1 MFPYSSSMLPR
12 LFKPQTLPAGRLSV
26 HPERCECLHGEH
38 GESAVLDLLDLE
50 LGQGVWVISQAEGI
64 EGASWVQGV
73 KSLNSWA
80 LAVGTVSLSASHE
93 DDLQKSNF

>member
-1 MFPYSSSMLPR
+1 MFSYDSFMPPR
-12 LFKPQTLPAGRLSV
+12 LCEPQILPAGSLLA
-26 HPERCECLHGEH
+26 HPERWECLHGEH

-50 LGQGVWVISQAEGI
+50 LGQGVWVISQAEGV